1 MEGKIL
7 NKLTPLRCELSLSN
21 LIGQS
26 SNYFVVFLMDSP
38 VKPGNDK
45 KGNSYYI
52 KLLILALALFFDSNL
67 YAKDVTKPKEV
78 KGVFVSAWIAGSDEL
93 FGKIVN
99 LVNRT
104 ELNAVVIDCKD
115 ETGYVSWDSS
125 VELARKSGA
134 SLPMPRVKDIHKVL
148 AICKENKIYPITRIV
163 AFNDPVLS
171 KYRPGI
177 AVQNR
182 AGGVWIGKKGHSF
195 LDPYS
200 KEVWRYNV
208 DLAKE
213 AAKLGFKEVQFDYL
227 RFPSDGNIKECVY
240 PNKDKRSQVEVISGF
255 LAFARK
261 ELASYKVVL
270 SVDKLG
276 QTGLAKDDM
285 GIGQV
290 IEEIAKNV
298 DCISPMVYPSHYRK
312 GVYGASDPDREPY
325 TIVFASLR
333 DMKERI
339 KGTGVSIRP
348 WLQDFTLKS
357 PYGKKEVLAQIK
369 ACYDQGIREWLLWD
383 PKCTFTEEA
392 LQKE

>member
-1 MEGKIL
+1 MEEGIL
-7 NKLTPLRCELSLSN
+7 NKL
-21 LIGQS
+21 
-26 SNYFVVFLMDSP
+26 
-38 VKPGNDK
+38 
-45 KGNSYYI
+45 
-52 KLLILALALFFDSNL
+52 LILTLALFLDSSL
-67 YAKDVTKPKEV
+67 YAQDMWKPKEV

-99 LVNRT
+99 LVHRT
-104 ELNAVVIDCKD
+104 EINSVVIDCKD

-134 SLPMPRVKDIHKVL
+134 SLSPRVKDIHKVL

-163 AFNDPVLS
+163 TFNDPVLS

-182 AGGVWIGKKGHSF
+182 SGGVWIGKKGHSF

-213 AAKLGFKEVQFDYL
+213 AAQLGFKEIQFDYL
-227 RFPSDGNIKECVY
+227 RFPSDGNIKECIY
-240 PNKDKRSQVEVISGF
+240 PNKDKRSRAEVITGF

-270 SVDKLG
+270 SVDIFG

-290 IEEIAKNV
+290 IEEISKNV
-298 DCISPMVYPSHYRK
+298 DYISPMVYPSHYRK
-312 GVYGASDPDREPY
+312 GVYGVSDPDREPY
-325 TIVFASLR
+325 TIVSVSLR

-369 ACYDQGIREWLLWD
+369 ACYDQGIYEWLLWD

-392 LQKE
+392 LRRE